1 MENLV
6 TKKKEYLLSIPDIVD
21 VIEASDTVAVW
32 FIKSK
37 KDKPEYQLE
46 NYVCFHKDCKYGVYL
61 DGKKFYF
68 VSILRPKKFLGIE
81 SALSIQVVSEILT
94 DDLEDSHLEKGSIT
108 GATLLRRDTDSE
120 KNFFEAITSYDDVA
134 AADQAL
140 DLQNKIK
147 EETERKTKEAERAA
161 VEETERKAQEDAERK
176 AREEAIRIAKEEAE
190 RKALE
195 DAERKAKEAERIA
208 DEEMERKKK
217 LWAAKKAE
225 EEALRKAQEEAERK
239 AQEDAEKKAQEE
251 AERKAR
257 EAEIRAKEKAEKLQ
271 FLINKYGEDVVK
283 ALNSKK
289 VALGMPISMVEEIKG
304 QGYDRKRNISKQGET
319 IKEKYGKYYKK
330 LASGKK
336 SSAASYEMEIEYE
349 RDESGNSW
357 LVSSL
362 KDL

>member
-161 VEETERKAQEDAERK
+161 LEETERKAQEDAER
-176 AREEAIRIAKEEAE
+176 
-190 RKALE
+190 
-195 DAERKAKEAERIA
+195 
-208 DEEMERKKK
+208 
-217 LWAAKKAE
+217 
-225 EEALRKAQEEAERK
+225 
-239 AQEDAEKKAQEE
+239 KAQEE

-257 EAEIRAKEKAEKLQ
+257 EAEIRAK
-271 FLINKYGEDVVK
+271 
-283 ALNSKK
+283 
-289 VALGMPISMVEEIKG
+289 
-304 QGYDRKRNISKQGET
+304 KRQ
-319 IKEKYGKYYKK
+319 
-330 LASGKK
+330 K
-336 SSAASYEMEIEYE
+336 SF
-349 RDESGNSW
+349 NF
-357 LVSSL
+357 
-362 KDL
+362 